1 MKTTT
6 MVAAWTALL
15 ACTGS
20 TVAAQ
25 DTKVGFAVGAAVPV
39 GGIALHGPTL
49 SVSGWLARPI
59 RGPYGWRVEV
69 GRIHLQMPE
78 ETKFRCA
85 AAAIYCDADAHVSS
99 VGGGLQFEP
108 LAEEAFAPYGYAT
121 IGLYHS
127 SASGEAAGTREG
139 SVQLSYSWSDNAIG
153 IGIGSGLRIRL
164 ADRCALRIELRYSGF
179 GWKPGTVNWASVV
192 TPGVTMSVAF

>member
-6 MVAAWTALL
+6 IVAAWTVLL

-20 TVAAQ
+20 PVAGQ
-25 DTKVGFAVGAAVPV
+25 DTKLGFAVGAAVPA
-39 GGIALHGPTL
+39 GGIALHEPTL
-49 SVSGWLARPI
+49 SVSGWLAKPI

-69 GRIHLQMPE
+69 GRVHLQMPE
-78 ETKFRCA
+78 ETRFRCA
-85 AAAIYCDADAHVSS
+85 ATAMFCDAEVDVSS

-108 LAEEAFAPYGYAT
+108 LAEKAIAPYAYAT

-127 SASGEAAGTREG
+127 SARAEATGAEAGSLQQT
-139 SVQLSYSWSDNAIG
+139 YSWSDNAVG
-153 IGIGSGLRIRL
+153 IGLGSGLRIRL
-164 ADRCALRIELRYSGF
+164 AERCALRVELRYSGF

-192 TPGVTMSVAF
+192 TPGVSMSVAF

>member
-6 MVAAWTALL
+6 IVAAWSVLL

-39 GGIALHGPTL
+39 GGIALNEPTL

-69 GRIHLQMPE
+69 GRVHLQMPND
-78 ETKFRCA
+78 TKFRCA
-85 AAAIYCDADAHVSS
+85 ATGIFCDADVYVSS

-108 LAEEAFAPYGYAT
+108 LAEKAIGPYGYAT

-127 SASGEAAGTREG
+127 SASAETAGTREG

-153 IGIGSGLRIRL
+153 IGLGSGLRIRL
-164 ADRCALRIELRYSGF
+164 ADGCALRIELRYSGF
-179 GWKPGTVNWASVV
+179 GWKPGTVHWASVF

>member
-1 MKTTT
+1 MKTMTS
-6 MVAAWTALL
+6 VAAWTVLL
-15 ACTGS
+15 ACMGS

-25 DTKVGFAVGAAVPV
+25 DTKVGFAVGAAVPA
-39 GGIALHGPTL
+39 GGIALNEPTL

-59 RGPYGWRVEV
+59 RGPYGWRAEV
-69 GRIHLQMPE
+69 GRVHLQMPE
-78 ETKFRCA
+78 ETKLRCA
-85 AAAIYCDADAHVSS
+85 AAGIFCDADVYVSS

-108 LAEEAFAPYGYAT
+108 LAEEPIAPYGYVT

-127 SASGEAAGTREG
+127 TASAEVADTREG
-139 SVQLSYSWSDNAIG
+139 SAQLSPSWSDNAIG
-153 IGIGSGLRIRL
+153 IGLGSGLRIRL

-192 TPGVTMSVAF
+192 TPGVAMSVAF

>member
-6 MVAAWTALL
+6 IVAAWSVLL

-39 GGIALHGPTL
+39 GGIALNEPTL

-69 GRIHLQMPE
+69 GRVHLQMPE
-78 ETKFRCA
+78 DTRFRCA
-85 AAAIYCDADAHVSS
+85 AAGILCDAEAYISS

-108 LAEEAFAPYGYAT
+108 LAEKAIAPYGYAT

-127 SASGEAAGTREG
+127 SASAEATDTREG

-153 IGIGSGLRIRL
+153 IGLGSGLRIRL

-179 GWKPGTVNWASVV
+179 GWKPGTVNWASVI